1 MYELFAPIHGL
12 IQKGLELALDF
23 DVPSLIAAGV
33 FYALGTVALLGAMGV
48 VFFRNVVHSALSL
61 TASFIGIGGFHGR
74 GTVFSVWR
82 RGGHS
87 HRHGDHADPT
97 G

>member
-33 FYALGTVALLGAMGV
+33 V
-48 VFFRNVVHSALSL
+48 
-61 TASFIGIGGFHGR
+61 
-74 GTVFSVWR
+74 
-82 RGGHS
+82 
-87 HRHGDHADPT
+87 
-97 G
+97 